1 MNRRP
6 IYHSLALIFLH
17 NPPYKLACKMQTNQK
32 RNHKKNKNTL
42 RVAMPPQVI
51 MKKFNH
57 FELLSMKII

>member
-6 IYHSLALIFLH
+6 IYHSLTLKFLH
-17 NPPYKLACKMQTNQK
+17 NPPSELACKMQTNQK
-32 RNHKKNKNTL
+32 QDHTKNRNTL

-51 MKKFNH
+51 MKKFNY